1 MTVQPMTS
9 SRLFL
14 SLLFASTAFC
24 HAAPLLA
31 GTYTD
36 SAHGDAAVGVKRT
49 PAQLTDYSRGN
60 CAHCHEQH
68 ASIDG
73 AIPAPATGD
82 ASAFAL
88 FADNFDTTATT
99 KPYVQA
105 DNFCF
110 YCHTSSSSFQ
120 SGGIDNKDYTATFGG
135 YATGSPAG
143 ILEAFNLAS
152 YHNLKDIVNFADNA
166 FDYFTASSNPC
177 TACHNPHLARRN
189 KANVTDPAYTAISRP
204 TDHFNLWGNDAS
216 ERMDVFSGNKY
227 KAPYYYNST
236 VTYEPGATAT
246 SNGSLTPDYNTFC
259 TDCHNTVNTI
269 YSTTL
274 GRNLKKIDWNNEKHG
289 KGNADGDIRV
299 KTPYSAGSGS
309 LGYVLSC
316 LDCHEPHGSP
326 NRYLL
331 RRKINR
337 IALTGTI
344 TNGYNLSY
352 LCDQCHDKAGSDW
365 ESIHHSS
372 MGVGNDYPYNR
383 KSCSSCHGGY
393 PQNCERCHFHGAI
406 TGTSGIQQPTNGA
419 TNRRTF

>member
-1 MTVQPMTS
+1 MTRYRFLFSFLAMTAIGVTQP
-9 SRLFL
+9 L
-14 SLLFASTAFC
+14 
-24 HAAPLLA
+24 HA

-36 SAHGDAAVGVKRT
+36 SAHGGTTGVKRT
-49 PAQLTDYSRGN
+49 VLPDYSQGN

-68 ASIDG
+68 AGIDG
-73 AIPAPATGD
+73 AEPTPQSGS
-82 ASAFAL
+82 ASPFAL
-88 FADNFDTTATT
+88 FAANFDTTATV
-99 KPYVQA
+99 KPYAQS

-110 YCHTSSSSFQ
+110 YCHTTSSSLQ

-135 YATGSPAG
+135 YTTSSPAG
-143 ILEAFNLAS
+143 IFEAFNQAS
-152 YHNLKDIVNFADNA
+152 YHNLNDIVVFAEPK
-166 FDYFTASSNPC
+166 FSYFKATSNPC

-204 TDHFNLWGNDAS
+204 TDHFDLWGNDAS
-216 ERMDVFSGNKY
+216 ERMDVSSVNKY
-227 KAPYYYNST
+227 QSPYYYNSA
-236 VTYEPGATAT
+236 VTYEPGATGT
-246 SNGSLTPDYNTFC
+246 SDGSLTPDYNTFC
-259 TDCHNTVNTI
+259 TDCHDAVNTI

-299 KTPYSAGSGS
+299 RTPYTVGSGS

-337 IALTGTI
+337 IPLTGTI
-344 TNGYNLSY
+344 TDGYNLSY
-352 LCDQCHDKAGSDW
+352 LCDQCHDKGGATW
-365 ESIHHSS
+365 ESIHHSTMS
-372 MGVGNDYPYNR
+372 VGNDYPYA
-383 KSCSSCHGGY
+383 KFQCATCHGGY
-393 PQNCERCHFHGAI
+393 PQQCERCHFHGAI
-406 TGTSGIQQPTNGA
+406 TGTSGIQQPTNGV